1 MKLIRHESPA
11 GPYWYHPDHPDCQD
25 GAVLWEEP
33 EEPTTK
39 IAEVQARLAAIK
51 TELDALK

>member
-39 IAEVQARLAAIK
+39 IAELQARLAAIK
-51 TELDALK
+51 TELDALT